1 MPSINMQFFSIPGL
15 LTGYVSFLLLFLNR
29 AEPTK
34 KTATFLL
41 RFNYVAIAISNWL
54 MNTVRYVL
62 TY

>member
-1 MPSINMQFFSIPGL
+1 MQFFSIPGL

-34 KTATFLL
+34 KTATFFITFQLCRNCNFEL
-41 RFNYVAIAISNWL
+41 AV
-54 MNTVRYVL
+54 NTVRYVL